1 MARTSIAA
9 KMNKD
14 TNNFKLDKI
23 YQHLWAAY
31 SEPPFTQLDRSLN
44 PRYSSAV
51 MITLVSQ
58 MGINE
63 NSFVLDLGCGRG
75 NHTIA
80 MAERFGCHVTGIDL
94 VASNIELAKKA
105 VASSRQAG
113 KVNFRQGS
121 IESIPLDN
129 EAFDFIWCRDML
141 IQVADL
147 KQGFKECSRVLS
159 QSGAMVIYTTFRTEW
174 LEPKEMARVCDPLGI
189 IMRNLSQD
197 YFEQAISDAEFK
209 IQVRDVV
216 GGEQIEYLEER
227 DRRYSKDLMRI
238 TRMLRQREKLATEM
252 GEERYQTALALYHW
266 GLYQLIGKLSSTVYA
281 LKRLPR
287 VE

>member
-1 MARTSIAA
+1 
-9 KMNKD
+9 MNKD

-23 YQHLWAAY
+23 YQHLWAVH
-31 SEPPFTQLDRSLN
+31 SETPFTQLDRSLN
-44 PRYSSAV
+44 PRYSTAV
-51 MITLVSQ
+51 MLTLIAQ
-58 MGINE
+58 LGINE
-63 NSFVLDLGCGRG
+63 DSVVLDLGCGRG

-80 MAERFGCHVTGIDL
+80 LAERFGCHITGIDL
-94 VASNIELAKKA
+94 VASNIDMAKKA
-105 VASSRQAG
+105 AARSRQSS
-113 KVNFRQGS
+113 KVNFRLGS

-129 EAFDFIWCRDML
+129 EVFDFIWCRDML
-141 IQVADL
+141 IHVADL

-159 QSGAMVIYTTFRTEW
+159 QSGAMIIYTTFRTEW

-197 YFEQAISDAEFK
+197 YFEQAINDADFK
-209 IQVRDVV
+209 VLVRDLV

-227 DRRYSKDLMRI
+227 DRRYSRELMRI
-238 TRMLRQREKLATEM
+238 TRMLRQRDRLATEI

-281 LKRLPR
+281 LKRLPQI
-287 VE
+287 E